1 MSVLLDVNLLLAL
14 AWPDHMH
21 HHVAHAWFAANRSR
35 RWATC
40 PLTQLAFVRLSA
52 QPAVVGTVVTVTDAQ
67 AILNANLALTD
78 HEFWPLDHPLTQI
91 LPEIR
96 QRIVGHKQLTDALL
110 LDLAIRNQARLA
122 TFDHRIRG
130 LLDPQSPLQASIELV
145 DIE

>member
-1 MSVLLDVNLLLAL
+1 MSALLDVNLLLAL
-14 AWPDHMH
+14 AWPEHMH
-21 HHVAHAWFAANRSR
+21 HQVAHVWFAANRSR

-52 QPAVVGTVVTVTDAQ
+52 QPAVVGTVVTVADAQ

-78 HEFWPLDHPLTQI
+78 HEFWPLDYPLTQI

-110 LDLAIRNQARLA
+110 LDLAIRNQAQLA
-122 TFDHRIRG
+122 TFDRRIRG
-130 LLDPQSPLQASIELV
+130 LLDPQSPLQTSIELV